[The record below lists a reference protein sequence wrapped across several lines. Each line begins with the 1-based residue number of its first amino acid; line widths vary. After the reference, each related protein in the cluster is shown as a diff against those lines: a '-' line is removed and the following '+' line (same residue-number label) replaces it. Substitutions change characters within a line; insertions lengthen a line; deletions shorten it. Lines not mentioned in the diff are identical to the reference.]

1 MPGAMTDALRQ
12 TVTRMGLTFLVGA
25 LVGGAFYGK
34 ARADLMREAEEDL
47 LLLRALRTSALQSFL
62 ESTRSEVVFW
72 SDHGPLR
79 EGLIALSAAWKQQA
93 DPATVLQRLYIED
106 NPFPEGRRSELD
118 DAGDGSAYSSLHA
131 TIQPRVRRFL
141 EIHEYYDI
149 FLCDADGNVL
159 YTYFKEL
166 DYATNLVNGEFSYAD
181 LGAAYRE
188 ARSGVH
194 RSQVT
199 FTDFKRYAPSDGQ
212 PAAFM
217 ASPVDTGDELLGVLA
232 IQLSVDLINEIMQ
245 FTEGMGNTGE
255 TYVVGVDML
264 MRSDSRFS
272 DESTVLEAEVDTEP
286 ARRALAGES
295 GIVVAPDYRG
305 EHSVSAYGPLEF
317 EGIRWAVI
325 AEKDLAE
332 ILRPLDALR
341 RLLFTTVL
349 VVVALVGV
357 VGSLTGRLGFDRE
370 YGR

>member
-1 MPGAMTDALRQ
+1 MPRAMTDALRQ
-12 TVTRMGLTFLVGA
+12 TVTRMGLTLLVGA

-34 ARADLMREAEEDL
+34 ARADLIREAEEDL
-47 LLLRALRTSALQSFL
+47 LLLMALRTSALQSFL

-79 EGLIALSAAWKQQA
+79 EGLIAFSAAWEQQA
-93 DPATVLQRLYIED
+93 DPATTLQRLYIDD

-159 YTYFKEL
+159 YTYYKEP
-166 DYATNLVNGEFSYAD
+166 DYATNLLTGEFSDAH
-181 LGAAYRE
+181 LSSAFRE
-188 ARSGVH
+188 ARSGAY
-194 RSQVT
+194 RSHVT
-199 FTDFKRYAPSDGQ
+199 LTDFRRYAPSAGQ

-217 ASPVDTGDELLGVLA
+217 ASPVDAGDELLGVLA
-232 IQLSVDLINEIMQ
+232 IQLSVDRINEIMQ
-245 FTEGMGNTGE
+245 FTEGMGDTGE

-264 MRSDSRFS
+264 MRSASRFS

-295 GIVVAPDYRG
+295 GVVVGRDYRG
-305 EHSVSAYGPLEF
+305 ENSVSAFGPLEF
-317 EGIRWAVI
+317 EGVRWAVI
-325 AEKDLAE
+325 AEKDVAE
-332 ILRPLDALR
+332 ILQSLSALR
-341 RLLFTTVL
+341 RLLIITVL
-349 VVVALVGV
+349 VVVALVGAA
-357 VGSLTGRLGFDRE
+357 GSLLEG
-370 YGR
+370 